1 MCFLGAC
8 FCVLL
13 LAPLTLSSARRQPL
27 GIHIPDPHKWCPLS
41 ETNKAVLEILRW
53 LFRERRHGDEKV
65 GDAETLT
72 ATVLSGL
79 VTTVLPGRSGA
90 ELEGKDDR
98 VSLVN
103 RKDNGYQGWSPGTQ
117 RSPLLGI
124 DLRTEYGFS
133 TLGGGIPTRRRAR
146 RFRKWKFD
154 NGSRKGGRN
163 VGNWD
168 TRQKIETIR
177 NPTGKKNSNAEER
190 WKGFV
195 KQQQDWYLKKLT
207 QVKEELRDELLSAVV
222 SRMSNGDPS
231 KKRKSDQP
239 LQRKPD
245 TLQEPESTIA
255 TPTSSMD
262 ASYPR
267 MGMMIPLP
275 QPNSPGAPR
284 FIGKN
289 ISEFLKTWEN
299 LCEDYMV
306 TPADRLRK
314 LPRYCDRMIS
324 LYVETIPEY
333 KEKN

>member
-13 LAPLTLSSARRQPL
+13 LVPLTLSSARRQPL
-27 GIHIPDPHKWCPLS
+27 GIHIPDPHKWCRLS
-41 ETNKAVLEILRW
+41 EINKAVLEILRW

-79 VTTVLPGRSGA
+79 VTTVLLGHSGA

-98 VSLVN
+98 VLLVN

-154 NGSRKGGRN
+154 NGLRKGGRN
-163 VGNWD
+163 IGNWD

-177 NPTGKKNSNAEER
+177 NPIEKKNSNTKER
-190 WKGFV
+190 
-195 KQQQDWYLKKLT
+195 
-207 QVKEELRDELLSAVV
+207 
-222 SRMSNGDPS
+222 
-231 KKRKSDQP
+231 
-239 LQRKPD
+239 
-245 TLQEPESTIA
+245 
-255 TPTSSMD
+255 
-262 ASYPR
+262 
-267 MGMMIPLP
+267 
-275 QPNSPGAPR
+275 
-284 FIGKN
+284 
-289 ISEFLKTWEN
+289 
-299 LCEDYMV
+299 
-306 TPADRLRK
+306 
-314 LPRYCDRMIS
+314 
-324 LYVETIPEY
+324 
-333 KEKN
+333 